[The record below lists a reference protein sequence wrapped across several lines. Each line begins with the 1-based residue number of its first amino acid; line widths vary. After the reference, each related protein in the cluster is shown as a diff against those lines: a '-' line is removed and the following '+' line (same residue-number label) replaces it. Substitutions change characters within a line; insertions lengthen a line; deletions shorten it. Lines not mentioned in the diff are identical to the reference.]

1 MRKRLLIGG
10 CILVIG
16 LIMIAFS
23 IIASISHL
31 ALPLANAL
39 VGGIGVLF
47 LIVGLLV
54 IIAEILESF
63 LSRGQ
68 VALVDGLQA
77 G

>member
-16 LIMIAFS
+16 LIMIAS
-23 IIASISHL
+23 SMIAFISHL
-31 ALPLANAL
+31 ALPLVNAL

-47 LIVGLLV
+47 LIAGLLV
-54 IIAEILESF
+54 LIAEILESF

>member
-1 MRKRLLIGG
+1 MRKRLLTGG

-16 LIMIAFS
+16 LIMIASS

-39 VGGIGVLF
+39 VGGIGVVF
-47 LIVGLLV
+47 LIVGFLV
-54 IIAEILESF
+54 FIAETLESF